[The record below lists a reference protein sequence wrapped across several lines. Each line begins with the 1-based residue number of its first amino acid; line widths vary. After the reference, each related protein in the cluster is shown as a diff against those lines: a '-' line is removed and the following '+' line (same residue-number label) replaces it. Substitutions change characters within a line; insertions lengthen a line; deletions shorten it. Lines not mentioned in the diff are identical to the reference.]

1 VAALFIVRDAALTG
15 GHDADQATG
24 ANQRLQALDRPHHA
38 QRVRQHDAHELVGRC
53 LGDGFRLIAV
63 GGARIDE
70 QHLNAPTRQP
80 TTERR
85 DLIGFGD
92 IERFDRDL
100 VRVRLGEIVQLAP
113 AVLTYRTDDVP
124 TLFYELASHR
134 QPKAARRPDEQDG
147 LRLLVR
153 SVCHDVDPL
162 TCLSIMWA
170 NGWHAPDA
178 QYANDD
184 CTGRY
189 DCSGRTV
196 MLPIMATIDLNLLT
210 ALDVLLTERSV
221 TAAARRM
228 GLSVSAMSRT
238 LTRLRSVTGDP
249 LLVQAGRSLVPTP
262 YAERLVERAQ
272 HAVQEARS
280 VLAPAPKDIEPVS
293 LDRTF
298 TIRAN
303 EGFVVLFA
311 CAIVEAIVEVAP
323 LVRLRFAPKP
333 DKVVAPLRDGS
344 IDLEIGT
351 TGASAPEMRSQLLFR
366 DRFVGA
372 VRDAHPLL
380 VDPITPERYAACG
393 HVAASRRGAWEGPV
407 DEALHDLGLQRRVI
421 AMVPGFLD
429 ALAIARRSDLVAL
442 VPRLCVRHE
451 GAEPRSV
458 VCFDIPVPTPELAI
472 SMMWHPRLDAD
483 PGHRWLR
490 QVVMKCVGPASR
502 DGR

>member
-1 VAALFIVRDAALTG
+1 
-15 GHDADQATG
+15 
-24 ANQRLQALDRPHHA
+24 
-38 QRVRQHDAHELVGRC
+38 
-53 LGDGFRLIAV
+53 
-63 GGARIDE
+63 
-70 QHLNAPTRQP
+70 
-80 TTERR
+80 
-85 DLIGFGD
+85 
-92 IERFDRDL
+92 
-100 VRVRLGEIVQLAP
+100 
-113 AVLTYRTDDVP
+113 
-124 TLFYELASHR
+124 
-134 QPKAARRPDEQDG
+134 
-147 LRLLVR
+147 
-153 SVCHDVDPL
+153 
-162 TCLSIMWA
+162 MWA
-170 NGWHAPDA
+170 KVWKAPDA
-178 QYANDD
+178 WDANDD

-189 DCSGRTV
+189 GCSGRTA
-196 MLPIMATIDLNLLT
+196 MLRAMATLDLNLLT
-210 ALDVLLTERSV
+210 ALDVLLAERSV
-221 TAAARRM
+221 TSAARRM

-238 LTRLRSVTGDP
+238 LTRLRSVTDDP

-262 YAERLVERAQ
+262 YAERLSERAQ
-272 HAVQEARS
+272 RAVQEARS
-280 VLAPAPKDIEPVS
+280 VLAPAPKDIEPAS

-311 CAIVEAIVEVAP
+311 SAIVEAVVEMAP

-372 VRDAHPLL
+372 ARDDHPLL

-407 DEALHDLGLQRRVI
+407 DEALDDLGLRRRVI
-421 AMVPGFLD
+421 AVVPGFVD

-442 VPRLCVRHE
+442 VPRSCVRHE
-451 GAEPRSV
+451 RTEARGV
-458 VCFDIPVPTPELAI
+458 VCFDIPVPTPELTI

-490 QVVMKCVGPASR
+490 QVVLKCVGPV
-502 DGR
+502 